1 MKTDI
6 LKDPFNQAILQSA
19 NIAIITTEQDGT
31 ITYMNPYA
39 LDMLEYSAEELLHK
53 HSPGIF
59 HDLDEIAEHA
69 RALSDMLGY
78 EVKVGFDTFV
88 ALARLDKPD
97 ENDWTYISKSGR
109 RIPVHLSVT
118 AIYDTNRE
126 LLGFMGMAKDITDIK
141 LAQEKEKELNQ
152 RYQQLAEAAF
162 EAICLSVDGHIIDVN
177 HQFEDLF
184 LCPRDE
190 ALGRELTSFV
200 APQSIDI
207 VRENIVRGHADIY
220 EAILIDNNG
229 REIHTEICGKSRTVD
244 GKVIRITAARDISER
259 KYFERE
265 IAEKQSALE
274 DLNIRLAHLA
284 NTDEL
289 TQLPNKRALMKYLE
303 RFFDYSQRHQ
313 KNLAVL
319 IFDIDHFKM
328 YNDTYGHLEG
338 DRVLQQVADLCM
350 GCLRSSDYVGRFGG
364 EEFVIVLPETD
375 TAQALKTAEKVR
387 INIQDS
393 KQFSHPVTVSIGIA
407 CLNEHHKSP
416 KELLHS
422 ADMQLY
428 RAKRS
433 GRNRCAF

>member
-1 MKTDI
+1 MKTDF
-6 LKDPFNQAILQSA
+6 LKDPFYQAILQSA
-19 NIAIITTEQDGT
+19 NMAIITTDQDGI

-39 LDMLEYSAEELLHK
+39 LDLLEYSAEELLHK

-59 HDLDEIAEHA
+59 HNLDEVAEHA
-69 RALSDMLGY
+69 QALSRMLGY
-78 EVKVGFDTFV
+78 EVQVGFDTFV
-88 ALARLDKPD
+88 ALAKLDQPD
-97 ENDWTYISKSGR
+97 ENDWTYITKSGR
-109 RIPVHLSVT
+109 KIPVHLSVT
-118 AIYDTNRE
+118 AIYDSHRK

-141 LAQEKEKELNQ
+141 QAQAKEKELNQ

-162 EAICLSVDGHIIDVN
+162 EAICLSVDGRIIDVN
-177 HQFEDLF
+177 HQFEALF
-184 LCPRDE
+184 LCPRE
-190 ALGRELTSFV
+190 QALGRELISFV
-200 APQSIDI
+200 APQSID
-207 VRENIVRGHADIY
+207 VVKENINRGHADIY
-220 EAILIDNNG
+220 EAVLIDNNH
-229 REIHTEICGKSRTVD
+229 REIHTEICGKSRLVN
-244 GKVIRITAARDISER
+244 GEVIRITAARDISER
-259 KYFERE
+259 KYFEQE

-319 IFDIDHFKM
+319 IFDIDHFKT

-338 DRVLQQVADLCM
+338 DRVLQQVADICL

-364 EEFVIVLPETD
+364 EEFVIILPETD

-393 KQFSHPVTVSIGIA
+393 KQFSHPVTISIGIA
-407 CLNEHHKSP
+407 CLNEHHKSTN
-416 KELLHS
+416 ELLHS